1 MRESETRNAFTPLQ
15 RLRRIAAPAIRR
27 SGDPASPPRRKI
39 GETGGGG
46 QSGASVVRGEI
57 EPSHAAPSRQSAADP
72 ERPSRQSAADPE
84 RPSRQTA
91 IEPQRRLAHE
101 AFDQQYA
108 DMLSRLPRRDAH
120 GVEQIISEF
129 ATNG

>member
-72 ERPSRQSAADPE
+72 ERPSRQ
-84 RPSRQTA
+84 TA

>member
-1 MRESETRNAFTPLQ
+1 MRESETRNAPPPPR
-15 RLRRIAAPAIRR
+15 RLAAPAIRR
-27 SGDPASPPRRKI
+27 SGDTSATPDRKR

-46 QSGASVVRGEI
+46 RIGASVVRGEI

-72 ERPSRQSAADPE
+72 ERPSRQA
-84 RPSRQTA
+84 A
-91 IEPQRRLAHE
+91 IEPQRRLAHDQFDQ
-101 AFDQQYA
+101 FDQQYA

>member
-1 MRESETRNAFTPLQ
+1 MRESETRNATPPPR
-15 RLRRIAAPAIRR
+15 RLAAPAIRR
-27 SGDPASPPRRKI
+27 SGDTSATHGRKR

-46 QSGASVVRGEI
+46 RIGASAVRGEV
-57 EPSHAAPSRQSAADP
+57 EPSHAAPSRQA
-72 ERPSRQSAADPE
+72 
-84 RPSRQTA
+84 A

-120 GVEQIISEF
+120 EADQIISEF

>member
-1 MRESETRNAFTPLQ
+1 MRNATPPPR
-15 RLRRIAAPAIRR
+15 RLAAPAIRR
-27 SGDPASPPRRKI
+27 SGDTSATPDRKR

-46 QSGASVVRGEI
+46 RIGASVVRGEI

-72 ERPSRQSAADPE
+72 ESAAY
-84 RPSRQTA
+84 
-91 IEPQRRLAHE
+91 PQRRLAHE

-120 GVEQIISEF
+120 EADQIISEF

>member
-1 MRESETRNAFTPLQ
+1 MRESETRNATPPP
-15 RLRRIAAPAIRR
+15 RRPAVLAIRR
-27 SGDPASPPRRKI
+27 SGDTSATPDRKR

-46 QSGASVVRGEI
+46 RIGASVVRGEI

-72 ERPSRQSAADPE
+72 ERPSRQSA
-84 RPSRQTA
+84 
-91 IEPQRRLAHE
+91 IEPQRRLAHDH
-101 AFDQQYA
+101 FDQQYA

-120 GVEQIISEF
+120 EADQIVSTD

>member
-15 RLRRIAAPAIRR
+15 RLRRIAAMAIRR
-27 SGDPASPPRRKI
+27 SGDPAAPPDRKR

-46 QSGASVVRGEI
+46 RIGASGVRGGI
-57 EPSHAAPSRQSAADP
+57 APSHAA
-72 ERPSRQSAADPE
+72 
-84 RPSRQTA
+84 PSRQTA

-108 DMLSRLPRRDAH
+108 DMLSRLQRRDAH
-120 GVEQIISEF
+120 EADQIISEF

>member
-1 MRESETRNAFTPLQ
+1 MRESETRNATPPPR
-15 RLRRIAAPAIRR
+15 RLAAPAIRR
-27 SGDPASPPRRKI
+27 SGDTSATHGRKR

-46 QSGASVVRGEI
+46 RIGASVVRGEI

-72 ERPSRQSAADPE
+72 ERPSRQA
-84 RPSRQTA
+84 A
-91 IEPQRRLAHE
+91 IEPQRRLAHDQ
-101 AFDQQYA
+101 FDQQYA